1 MDPRTS
7 LEPVASLSR
16 RRLLGLITGG
26 GLALLAGVELA
37 AAKPKRPRKRKA
49 APKGQFRATA
59 KRKPRFKVITR
70 TFTNASP
77 IWISATTGAASSYP
91 SELNVAGL
99 KRGKLLDL
107 NVTLR
112 GFSHTFPDDVDIL
125 LMAPNGASAVVFSD
139 LGGGTDVS
147 NLTFVLDNQAA
158 AILPPE
164 SLLGSGTFKPTN
176 DGLTD
181 TFPAPAVSTSNS
193 ALTTFNGINPNGL
206 WRLYVADD
214 VTTADGGGFA
224 GGWSLR
230 IRARVRV

>member
-1 MDPRTS
+1 
-7 LEPVASLSR
+7 
-16 RRLLGLITGG
+16 LITGA

-37 AAKPKRPRKRKA
+37 AANPTRPRKRKA
-49 APKGQFRATA
+49 APKGQFRASA
-59 KRKPRFKVITR
+59 KRRPRRKPKRRFKVITR

-77 IWISATTGAASSYP
+77 IWISATTGAASPYP

-99 KRGKLLDL
+99 KQGKLLDL

-112 GFSHTFPDDVDIL
+112 GFSHTFPEDVDIL
-125 LMAPNGASAVVFSD
+125 LVAPNGASAVIFSD

-164 SLLGSGTFKPTN
+164 SLLGSGAFKPTN

-193 ALTTFNGINPNGL
+193 ALATFNGINPNGL

-214 VTTADGGGFA
+214 FTTADGGGIA